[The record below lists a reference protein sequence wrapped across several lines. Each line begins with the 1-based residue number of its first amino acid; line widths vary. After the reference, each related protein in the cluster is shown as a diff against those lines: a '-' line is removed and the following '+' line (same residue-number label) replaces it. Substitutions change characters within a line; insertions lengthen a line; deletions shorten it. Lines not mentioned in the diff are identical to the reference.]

1 MIDEKSP
8 TRSVMTNLSLCLTE
22 SAARYPD
29 AAVLRCDG
37 VTTTYSMLAADV
49 ARFADYLID
58 GGVEPGYHV
67 GVMLPNGPAFAVVF
81 YGVRRA
87 GGVVVAMNPSLSFRA
102 VEFDST
108 VTDARILFYG
118 GRRAVATDL
127 AAVTAGTQP
136 VRVGKHGIATLTA
149 GFAGRTQPVDRAED
163 DIAVTVYASGTTGV
177 PKVTQLTH
185 AALARNGS
193 VIARSLLDLGSD
205 DVVMGYLPLFEG
217 FGLSCGLLAAV
228 VAGATL
234 VLLPRFAS
242 RRVLEMIA
250 AERVTV
256 FEGMPAMYRSM
267 LAAAERYKLAF
278 RSLRVCLSIG
288 AAMPADTL
296 SRFED
301 KFGCTV
307 VQATESAFVDD
318 WLVTGAIG
326 GAEA

>member
-1 MIDEKSP
+1 
-8 TRSVMTNLSLCLTE
+8 MTNLSLSLTE

-29 AAVLRCDG
+29 AAVLRCDD

-49 ARFADYLID
+49 ASFADYLID
-58 GGVEPGYHV
+58 GGLEPGDRV
-67 GVMLPNGPAFAVVF
+67 GVILPNGPAFAVVF
-81 YGVRRA
+81 YGVLHA
-87 GGVVVAMNPSLSFRA
+87 GGVVVPMSPSLSFRA
-102 VEFDST
+102 VEFYST

-185 AALARNGS
+185 AGLARNGS
-193 VIARSLLDLGSD
+193 VIARSVLDLGSD
-205 DVVMGYLPLFEG
+205 DVVMGCLPLFEG

-228 VAGATL
+228 SAGATL

-256 FEGMPAMYRSM
+256 FEGVPAMYRSM
-267 LAAAERYKLAF
+267 LAAADRYQLDF
-278 RSLRVCLSIG
+278 SSLRVCLSIG
-288 AAMPADTL
+288 ASMPADTL

-307 VQATESAFVDD
+307 VQATESVFVDK

>member
-1 MIDEKSP
+1 
-8 TRSVMTNLSLCLTE
+8 MTNLSLCLTE

-58 GGVEPGYHV
+58 GGVEPGDHV

-81 YGVRRA
+81 YGVLRA

-108 VTDARILFYG
+108 VTDTRILFHA
-118 GRRAVATDL
+118 GRRAVSTDL

-136 VRVGKHGIATLTA
+136 VRIGKHGIAALTA
-149 GFAGRTQPVDRAED
+149 GLSGRTEPVLRAGD
-163 DIAVTVYASGTTGV
+163 DIAFTVYASGATGV
-177 PKVTQLTH
+177 PEVTQLTH
-185 AALARNGS
+185 GELIRNGS
-193 VIARSLLDLGSD
+193 IIARSVLDLGSD
-205 DVVMGYLPLFEG
+205 DIVMGCLPLFEG
-217 FGLSCGLLAAV
+217 SGLSCGLLAAV
-228 VAGATL
+228 SAEVTL
-234 VLLPRFAS
+234 VLQPRFNS

-256 FEGMPAMYRSM
+256 FEGTPAMFRSM
-267 LAAAERYKLAF
+267 LAAADRCPQNLD
-278 RSLRVCLSIG
+278 SLRVCLSIG
-288 AAMPADTL
+288 SPIPADAL
-296 SRFED
+296 RRFED

-307 VQATESAFVDD
+307 VQATDSALLDA
-318 WLVTGAIG
+318 WRATGTVG
-326 GAEA
+326 REET